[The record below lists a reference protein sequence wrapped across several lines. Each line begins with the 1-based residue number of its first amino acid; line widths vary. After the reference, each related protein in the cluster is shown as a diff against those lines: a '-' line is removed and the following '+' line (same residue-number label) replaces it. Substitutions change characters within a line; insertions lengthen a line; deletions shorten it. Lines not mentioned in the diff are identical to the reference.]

1 LELGHL
7 LLDFLVY
14 VIVSSREDE
23 RDRLGAQVAAAD

>member
-14 VIVSSREDE
+14 VIVWSREDE
-23 RDRLGAQVAAAD
+23 TIDPALR